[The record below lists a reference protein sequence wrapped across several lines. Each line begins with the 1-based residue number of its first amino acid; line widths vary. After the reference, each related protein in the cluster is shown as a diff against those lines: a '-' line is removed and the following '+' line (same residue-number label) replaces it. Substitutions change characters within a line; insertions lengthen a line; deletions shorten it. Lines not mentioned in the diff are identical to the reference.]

1 MFQREDAAE
10 LIIGEDAGVLCY
22 PKVSLVD
29 NNCREVCLRRNLV
42 IENNIV
48 IVFDEWSKFGA
59 ELFHEHLGG
68 GEDHRT
74 LLRIE
79 VAIDFS

>member
-1 MFQREDAAE
+1 VFQREDAAE
-10 LIIGEDAGVLCY
+10 LIIGEDAGVLSY
-22 PKVSLVD
+22 PEVSLVD
-29 NNCREVCLRRNLV
+29 NNCTEVCLRQNIV

-68 GEDHRT
+68 GEDQHT
-74 LLRIE
+74 LLGIE
-79 VAIDFS
+79 VAVEFS